1 MQAETFQ
8 QFRPNCALS
17 PIHRAL
23 LDARSAAL
31 RVTRICKRADEES
44 PASTADSVAMAS
56 VRKEW
61 RAQLAAELRELY
73 DETSAETVLTTP
85 PAPAMAKVYPTPGRL
100 LSAAMRGERGAS
112 CTVPSAAG
120 PRGFSSLQ
128 GEGCPC
134 VGPLGHKEAC
144 EGAAERR

>member
-85 PAPAMAKVYPTPGRL
+85 PAPAMAKVYPTPGRPAVCWHARRKRCIMHCAF
-100 LSAAMRGERGAS
+100 SRR
-112 CTVPSAAG
+112 PSRVLELAG
-120 PRGFSSLQ
+120 RRLPLRRSS
-128 GEGCPC
+128 
-134 VGPLGHKEAC
+134 
-144 EGAAERR
+144 RT